1 MTCSQTTPVK
11 GLGPAYFSKLL
22 MSFALAPIAATRSPA
37 TCSTSGRRSQVNLLT
52 GEKVVR
58 LNKDGN
64 VEATNTGEHYEAF
77 CAAIDS
83 LAIVLNKK
91 KSLGRMHSGEDVDQ
105 MLFSLGSVKK
115 QPPLAWRAYVDEHW
129 AS

>member
-1 MTCSQTTPVK
+1 MK
-11 GLGPAYFSKLL
+11 GLGPAYFSNLL
-22 MSFALAPIAATRSPA
+22 MFFRSGADSGQPIDRYMLDKWTAKS
-37 TCSTSGRRSQVNLLT
+37 VNLLT